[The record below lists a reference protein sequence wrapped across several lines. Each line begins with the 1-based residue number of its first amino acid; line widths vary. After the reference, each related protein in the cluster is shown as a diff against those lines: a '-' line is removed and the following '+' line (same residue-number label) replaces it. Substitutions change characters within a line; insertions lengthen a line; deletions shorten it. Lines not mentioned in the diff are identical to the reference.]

1 MKTLLA
7 DLLEIAG
14 LLILAIVLF
23 CVTLPVLT
31 IARSAQWLVYDGP
44 LKLSEYVHWRW
55 LMQRRRRY

>member
-1 MKTLLA
+1 MKTLIP
-7 DLLEIAG
+7 DLFDIVG
-14 LLILAIVLF
+14 LLIVAVLLF

-44 LKLSEYVHWRW
+44 LKVSEYISWRW